1 MIVVHASAVLMLLTN
16 QPGANA
22 VAAKLIA
29 APEAIM
35 SPVSTM
41 DVLLT
46 LAGRYADPSPVLSA
60 FLRQSH
66 IGQRPV
72 DAAQTS
78 WARQGFLSFGAGRWS
93 LADCFTY
100 GLAKVLAAPVLT
112 ASDVFTGSDLAL
124 A

>member
-1 MIVVHASAVLMLLTN
+1 MIVVHSSAVLALLLN

-22 VAAKLIA
+22 IAAKLCE
-29 APEAIM
+29 APEAVM

-41 DVLLT
+41 DVLVT
-46 LAGRYADPSPVLSA
+46 LSERYADPAPVLAA

-78 WARQGFLSFGAGRWS
+78 WARQGFLTYGAGRWS
-93 LADCFTY
+93 VADSFAY
-100 GLAKVLAAPVLT
+100 GAAKALDAPVLAT
-112 ASDVFTGSDLAL
+112 TDVFAKSDLRVL
-124 A
+124 